1 MKILIISTRRSGGSN
16 LGQWISMEKGLR
28 YIYEPNITD
37 NFIVDNIVTKIIYE
51 IHNESKIKEVSK
63 EFDKVI
69 IHKRI
74 DIVNQAESWTYS
86 QINNSYDKKYSIKPK
101 FLEKNMDVYYE
112 LYNNLVINNDKI
124 NNLNIGIQT
133 TYEEIF
139 SDEYDWTFLLKYL
152 EIKNPKYLH
161 FLNKENKYRDNKS
174 KKLT

>member
-1 MKILIISTRRSGGSN
+1 MKILIIATRRSGGSN
-16 LGQWISMEKGLR
+16 LGKWISMEKGLD

-51 IHNESKIKEVSK
+51 EHNEEKIKKISK

-74 DIVNQAESWTYS
+74 NIVHQAESWTHS

-101 FLEKNMDVYYE
+101 FLEKNINLYYK
-112 LYNNLVINNDKI
+112 LYNNLVINNDKL

-152 EIKNPKYLH
+152 EIEKPKYLH
-161 FLNKENKYRDNKS
+161 FLNNKNKYRDT
-174 KKLT
+174 KKQKLL